1 MKKYSKLLR
10 PFANAWGGVTSHKLR
25 SLLTILGIVIGVSAV
40 IALMSIGKGAEADI
54 LARIQ
59 TLGADLMMITPGSQM
74 GAGGV
79 RGAAGS
85 SVTLTMEDAAA
96 IKAATLQK
104 YMTGIADKPRIEA
117 ARSLAAIHS

>member
-10 PFANAWGGVTSHKLR
+10 PFGNAWGGVTSHKLR

-59 TLGADLMMITPGSQM
+59 TLGANLMMILFFGMISI
-74 GAGGV
+74 
-79 RGAAGS
+79 R
-85 SVTLTMEDAAA
+85 E
-96 IKAATLQK
+96 
-104 YMTGIADKPRIEA
+104 
-117 ARSLAAIHS
+117 